1 MNKRQKKKEFKKIVG
16 FNPDK
21 NMSNITRNY
30 LVWALRPGRMLS
42 ERYRALHY
50 IAGRQQAK
58 NIENFNKIMTKR
70 RME

>member
-21 NMSNITRNY
+21 NMNNITRNY
-30 LVWALRPGRMLS
+30 LVWALHPGRMLS
-42 ERYRALHY
+42 ARYQALHY
-50 IAGRQQAK
+50 IAGRQQVK

-70 RME
+70 RMG